1 MTTIQNTTEINKNVS
16 EVYAFLAD
24 LNNHEQLMP
33 ENIYNWSSTKDEAR
47 FTIQNMAKLALKVE
61 ERVEN
66 QVIKLIP
73 SEKAPF
79 EVRLR
84 WELQAVTDTITTATF
99 IIEADLNMM
108 MKMIA
113 SGPLQKLVDF
123 QVNKLKEVLGQV
135 GS

>member
-33 ENIYNWSSTKDEAR
+33 ENIYNWSSTTDEAR

-61 ERVEN
+61 ERSEN
-66 QVIKLIP
+66 QFIKLVP

-79 EVRLR
+79 EVTLR
-84 WELQAVTDTITTATF
+84 WELQVIADTVTKATF
-99 IIEADLNMM
+99 IIGADLNMM

-123 QVNKLKEVLGQV
+123 QVNKLKEKLG
-135 GS
+135 